1 MWRVILLFPL
11 FTWLLKGVK
20 DAFVA
25 TSFDSPIVP
34 FFVDQMSCNQS
45 PPLSKHVAIKYHSTS
60 LCKINTLCKL
70 IQILLLP
77 SVFQYSRRG
86 RIEGECWNYKRMLF
100 LWYCVL
106 GSRRS
111 LFWICDFRS
120 SSLIHFTKS
129 IVLGLF
135 RKPVGNSCIH
145 QLHLPLT
152 RIAGRS
158 NAIKF
163 KLTFGD
169 VKDISFKKGDIVF
182 RTTDYKVFIKYL
194 GTPTTDSLE
203 LVFLNPHLCHTNFLF
218 FIFGFFSFNGFLK
231 GIL

>member
-1 MWRVILLFPL
+1 MFAFSLGYLVPKNNSVKGYSTLPIIHMIAQGSQRCFCSH
-11 FTWLLKGVK
+11 FFWL
-20 DAFVA
+20 
-25 TSFDSPIVP
+25 SHSP

-111 LFWICDFRS
+111 LFWICNFRS

-135 RKPVGNSCIH
+135 KKAVGNSSIY
-145 QLHLPLT
+145 P
-152 RIAGRS
+152 
-158 NAIKF
+158 
-163 KLTFGD
+163 
-169 VKDISFKKGDIVF
+169 
-182 RTTDYKVFIKYL
+182 
-194 GTPTTDSLE
+194 
-203 LVFLNPHLCHTNFLF
+203 
-218 FIFGFFSFNGFLK
+218 
-231 GIL
+231 